1 MAVCVACQSEDK
13 KVDPVSELCPS
24 CQDDLLPEDTVSQ
37 TPVDLDDMQTRTIL
51 LTTEATSNL
60 SITTRLGIVSAEC
73 VIGQHIFKDIAA
85 GLRDLFGGR
94 SKVMQNGLRDAKA
107 LVLEELSDEA
117 AQLGADAVVAVQ
129 FHYASVGGAGSVNML
144 LLTATGTAVKLS
156 P

>member
-1 MAVCVACQSEDK
+1 MAVCIACQSEDK
-13 KVDPVSELCPS
+13 RVDPVSELCPY
-24 CQDDLLPEDTVSQ
+24 CQDELLPKSDVSQ
-37 TPVDLDDMQTRTIL
+37 TNADIEEVQTSTIL
-51 LTTEATSNL
+51 LTTEAASNL
-60 SITTRLGIVSAEC
+60 SIKTRLGIVSAEC
-73 VIGQHIFKDIAA
+73 VIGQHIFKDMAA

-94 SKVMQNGLRDAKA
+94 SKVMQNGLRDAKT

-129 FHYASVGGAGSVNML
+129 FHYASIGGTGSVNML